1 MNSIASVCRIPDE
14 IDYHGKAIGNEISE
28 MAAIVDKN
36 GKDIQKEM
44 EKMRMSF
51 EKEMQSITKKTR
63 NTVVAVVAINIATRI
78 FFR

>member
-1 MNSIASVCRIPDE
+1 MNTISSVCRIPQE
-14 IDYHGKAIGNEISE
+14 IDHHGKAIGNEISE